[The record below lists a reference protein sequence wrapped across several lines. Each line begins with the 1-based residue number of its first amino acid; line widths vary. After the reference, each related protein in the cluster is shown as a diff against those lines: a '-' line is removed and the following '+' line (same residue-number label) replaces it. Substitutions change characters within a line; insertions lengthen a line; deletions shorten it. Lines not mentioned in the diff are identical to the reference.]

1 MGDEENEDR
10 VLDAREV
17 MLVGF
22 IETHVDSC
30 LTEGYQKSLRSLI
43 GNYGRAEYGRGYIEG
58 GKDER

>member
-17 MLVGF
+17 MLTGF

-30 LTEGYQKSLRSLI
+30 LTEGYQKTLRSLI
-43 GNYGRAEYGRGYIEG
+43 GNYGKSEFGRGYDQG
-58 GKDER
+58 GKDAR